1 MNVKNIFITLLAG
14 IAVII
19 GVVVLVYLMSIVFDK
34 YCCCLQRTENYTLT
48 PEELEERQR
57 ASNLTRRA
65 GLAGILSDE
74 RSRIFRHFFTQRTLT
89 YRKPPTADEGRG
101 SEMGPSVSCT
111 EETSDGDDQEARDPT
126 VACPICLSEYTEG
139 DKIISGTS
147 CSHCFHMECCMQW
160 LEKGNDHCAYC
171 RKDMMTPAEM
181 LQAAREELGDDR
193 VNKITRINSEA
204 ARRLAEYEAA
214 IAAGTTVSEA
224 SRQLASGTL
233 PGDRQQVGG
242 TDDDHN
248 NNATSTTNVEEEA

>member
-1 MNVKNIFITLLAG
+1 
-14 IAVII
+14 
-19 GVVVLVYLMSIVFDK
+19 
-34 YCCCLQRTENYTLT
+34 
-48 PEELEERQR
+48 
-57 ASNLTRRA
+57 
-65 GLAGILSDE
+65 
-74 RSRIFRHFFTQRTLT
+74 
-89 YRKPPTADEGRG
+89 
-101 SEMGPSVSCT
+101 
-111 EETSDGDDQEARDPT
+111 
-126 VACPICLSEYTEG
+126 
-139 DKIISGTS
+139 
-147 CSHCFHMECCMQW
+147 
-160 LEKGNDHCAYC
+160 
-171 RKDMMTPAEM
+171 MTPAEM